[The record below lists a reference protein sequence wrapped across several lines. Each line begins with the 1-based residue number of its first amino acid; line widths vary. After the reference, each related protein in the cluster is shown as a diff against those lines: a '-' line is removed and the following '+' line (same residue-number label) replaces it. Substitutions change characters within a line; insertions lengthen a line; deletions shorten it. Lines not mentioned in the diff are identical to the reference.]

1 MILLPEKYIIIAMKE
16 IFITT
21 YPVYAAYGCK
31 AVSVIAA
38 VIFYGGYFID
48 QKRLR
53 RCRRKFNSNIEIR
66 YNCSTIG

>member
-38 VIFYGGYFID
+38 VIFYGGHG
-48 QKRLR
+48 R
-53 RCRRKFNSNIEIR
+53 RRQLYLTCV
-66 YNCSTIG
+66 G